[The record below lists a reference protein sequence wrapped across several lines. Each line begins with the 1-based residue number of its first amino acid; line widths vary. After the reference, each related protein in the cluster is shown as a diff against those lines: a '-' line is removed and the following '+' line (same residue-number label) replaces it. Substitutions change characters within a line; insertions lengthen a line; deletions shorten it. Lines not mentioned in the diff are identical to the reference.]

1 LTPNP
6 TSSRT
11 RRFRRLGATS
21 VMSRQLTVVL
31 VPVLVAAAISLPSL
45 QARADAARRAE
56 SLSGAVARVSHIV
69 ALRAALFQ
77 ERIYNDWAA
86 QIRALGAT
94 DLGEVTAYA
103 GYSIEERQR
112 HWSAEA
118 NRALADLGEDAGLV
132 TADELASVRAR
143 TSENRVT
150 ETPLPY
156 VSLEERLDAARTR
169 IFQDVQGDLDVPG
182 GNRVGADLDAVR
194 LNLDV
199 VPGLVDQIDA
209 TTVLFMGTTDDGP
222 VVRRVVA
229 AQATQQRVF
238 AELAQSRDGR
248 VVTRAHELDQHPAAG
263 RHRAGME
270 GLIQGDI
277 PRFGNP
283 ADWSRAADLNAA
295 GMEYAALTFEQV
307 QANAAAAA
315 EEAATLAAEAGQDQL
330 AWTIAVSAAAL
341 VGVVVSVLVA
351 RSVTRPLRR
360 LREHADALRNGD
372 LDVEPLPTGGPTEID
387 VTSQAVNDLVD
398 NLRLLEAKTVA
409 LAECDFDAE
418 VLAQP
423 LPGRLG
429 QSLQRSVRT
438 LSGSMSE
445 RDDLQRRILRQATH
459 DELTDLPNRTAAT
472 EELRQ
477 ALARSQRTGHGVAVL
492 LVDLDQFKRVND
504 THGQTIGDR
513 VLIEVGDAVRRA
525 EGVSLAARVG
535 GDEFLLLIEDIDGPD
550 PATQLARRL
559 TASLGRTRRFDGVSV
574 TLTASVGV
582 AFSWDGSE
590 DADQVLAGADLAVVR
605 AKQRAAGSVEIYDR
619 RLQEQLVE
627 QAAVEDGLSAA
638 LQTDDELF
646 LQYQPVIDFP
656 TGRMSSVEALVRWR
670 HEGGIRPP
678 DSFIPVAERSDL
690 IIELDRWVLA
700 RAARQ
705 MAEWGDRP
713 ELADVHVAVNV
724 SGRHVTSKAL
734 HRHVTDLLSA
744 TGLDPRRLIIELTE
758 TVLVDDLI
766 EAAAQLEAIRRLGVR
781 IALDDFG
788 TGYTSINHLRQL
800 PVDIIK
806 IDRSFVQRLASER
819 EQALLRMITELGHH
833 LGMTITAEGVETA
846 EQYEQLRRLGCD
858 KAQGYHMSR
867 PLPAEA
873 LVEWV
878 AGQCPAETSV
888 P

>member
-1 LTPNP
+1 LTTNP

-11 RRFRRLGATS
+11 QRFRRLGATS

-45 QARADAARRAE
+45 QARADVARRAE
-56 SLSGAVARVSHIV
+56 NLNVSVARISHIV
-69 ALRAALFQ
+69 ALRAALLQ
-77 ERIYNDWAA
+77 ERIYNGWAA
-86 QIRALGAT
+86 QIRALGAV

-103 GYSIEERQR
+103 GYSIEERQQ
-112 HWSAEA
+112 HWTAEA
-118 NRALADLGEDAGLV
+118 DRARAALGDDVDLV

-143 TSENRVT
+143 TGGNQPSEAT
-150 ETPLPY
+150 LPY
-156 VSLEERLDAARTR
+156 VAVEERLDTAKTR
-169 IFQDVQGDLDVPG
+169 IFQDLQPDLEVPG
-182 GNRVGADLDAVR
+182 GNRVAADLDAVR
-194 LNLDV
+194 LLLDV

-209 TTVLFMGTTDDGP
+209 TTVLFMGTGDTGP
-222 VVRRVVA
+222 FVRRVMA
-229 AQATQQRVF
+229 AQTTEQRAF
-238 AELAQSRDGR
+238 AELAHSRDPI
-248 VVTRAHELDQHPAAG
+248 VVTRARELDQHPASI
-263 RHRAGME
+263 RHHAGME
-270 GLIQGDI
+270 AMVLGDH
-277 PRFGNP
+277 PRFENQ
-283 ADWSRAADLNAA
+283 ADWTRAAALNAA
-295 GMEYAALTFEQV
+295 GMEHAALLFEQV
-307 QANAAAAA
+307 QANAAAGAEQAA
-315 EEAATLAAEAGQDQL
+315 ALAAEAGHDQFV
-330 AWTIAVSAAAL
+330 WTVAIGAAAL
-341 VGVVVSVLVA
+341 LAVGVSVVVA

-372 LDVEPLPTGGPTEID
+372 LDVDPLPPGGPTEID

-409 LAECDFDAE
+409 LAECDFDAD

-429 QSLQRSVRT
+429 RSLRRSVRT

-445 RDDLQRRILRQATH
+445 RDELQRRILRQATH

-492 LVDLDQFKRVND
+492 LVDLDEFKRVND
-504 THGQTIGDR
+504 THGQGIGDR
-513 VLIEVGDAVRRA
+513 VLIEVGATLRRA

-535 GDEFLLLIEDIDGPD
+535 ADEFLLLIEDIDGPD
-550 PATQLARRL
+550 PATQLARGL

-582 AFSWDGSE
+582 SFSWDGSE

-619 RLQEQLVE
+619 RLQEQLLE
-627 QAAVEDGLSAA
+627 QAAVEDALSAA

-646 LQYQPVIDFP
+646 LQYQPVIDFAS
-656 TGRMSSVEALVRWR
+656 GRMSSVEALVRWR
-670 HEGGIRPP
+670 YDGGVRPP

-700 RAARQ
+700 RTARQ
-705 MAEWGDRP
+705 MEEWRDRP

-724 SGRHVTSKAL
+724 SGRHVTSKTL
-734 HRHVTDLLSA
+734 HRHVTDLLSS

-788 TGYTSINHLRQL
+788 TGFTSINHLRQL

-833 LGMTITAEGVETA
+833 LGMTITAEGVETP

-858 KAQGYHMSR
+858 RAQGYHMSR
-867 PLPAEA
+867 PLSADA
-873 LVEWV
+873 LVDWV
-878 AGQCPAETSV
+878 AEQRTADATI
-888 P
+888 